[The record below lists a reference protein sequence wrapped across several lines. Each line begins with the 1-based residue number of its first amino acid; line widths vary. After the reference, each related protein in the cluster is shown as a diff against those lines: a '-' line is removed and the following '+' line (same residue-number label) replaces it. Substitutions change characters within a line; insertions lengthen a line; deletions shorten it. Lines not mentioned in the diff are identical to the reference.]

1 MLDCDIC
8 HGIAED
14 TMYTFINCCFANDYW
29 RIIPMHLG
37 FAISFSILDDL
48 FNFMRSA
55 FVQQLN
61 KEFIAILVWN
71 IWNTCNDRVFNSM
84 YTFLIQI
91 FWKAIMYV
99 SKSNCPP
106 SRYFDNYLPSHNS
119 PSSLI
124 SWLLPPS
131 GMIKVNF
138 DGPVTSSTVV
148 ATYNIRDQHA
158 SFI

>member
-1 MLDCDIC
+1 
-8 HGIAED
+8 
-14 TMYTFINCCFANDYW
+14 
-29 RIIPMHLG
+29 MHLG

-91 FWKAIMYV
+91 F
-99 SKSNCPP
+99 
-106 SRYFDNYLPSHNS
+106 
-119 PSSLI
+119 
-124 SWLLPPS
+124 
-131 GMIKVNF
+131 
-138 DGPVTSSTVV
+138 
-148 ATYNIRDQHA
+148 
-158 SFI
+158 